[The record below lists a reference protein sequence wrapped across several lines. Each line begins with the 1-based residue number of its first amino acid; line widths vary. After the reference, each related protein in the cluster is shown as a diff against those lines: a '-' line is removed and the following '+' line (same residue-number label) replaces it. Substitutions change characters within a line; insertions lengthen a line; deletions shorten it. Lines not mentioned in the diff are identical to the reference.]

1 MVPTLHA
8 HGCSLGCVC
17 SWQRFPV
24 CSGSSLFS
32 LFLKCRGRQ
41 QSLLAAAGCK
51 SVVVDLLAWPRASFQ
66 DSKVVCVCVWGGAL
80 ATKGSFCFTISRC
93 RKGNR
98 LDFVESSLT
107 YRKLADCWRV
117 PRLFHG
123 SPVLPSGGGVTCLAE
138 LVWTLLPTDIPSPH
152 ESGLLEL
159 HVLWT
164 LLQSMH
170 PTTSPIAAPY

>member
-1 MVPTLHA
+1 MFVAGNGFPSA
-8 HGCSLGCVC
+8 VAPAFSAYSLNAEAD
-17 SWQRFPV
+17 SNLFWQ
-24 CSGSSLFS
+24 L
-32 LFLKCRGRQ
+32 Q
-41 QSLLAAAGCK
+41 AAGQLWWTC
-51 SVVVDLLAWPRASFQ
+51 WPGPGPLFKTPRW
-66 DSKVVCVCVWGGAL
+66 CVWGRAL
-80 ATKGSFCFTISRC
+80 AAKGSFCFTISRC

-138 LVWTLLPTDIPSPH
+138 LVWTLLPTDILSPH